1 MSDLLLTLRLL
12 LMSRNRVPVAL
23 PRKLTEEIDA
33 LVGQRRRSSFISDA
47 ARERLIR
54 HKQVEAI
61 RKFSG
66 SLKDSDYPEW
76 KNGSA
81 EWVHNL
87 RRENQATGNK
97 RLKQSMDGPSP
108 DRRELRHRR
117 AQEKT
122 RTR

>member
-1 MSDLLLTLRLL
+1 
-12 LMSRNRVPVAL
+12 MSRNRVPVAL
-23 PRKLTEEIDA
+23 PRELTEEIDA

-87 RRENQATGNK
+87 RRETQAILDGL
-97 RLKQSMDGPSP
+97 LKQSTDQPSS
-108 DRRELRHRR
+108 DRRRPRQR
-117 AQEKT
+117 
-122 RTR
+122 RTRETTRMR

>member
-1 MSDLLLTLRLL
+1 MSGLLLTLRLI

-23 PRKLTEEIDA
+23 PRELTEEIDA

-54 HKQVEAI
+54 YKQMDAI

-66 SLKDSDYPEW
+66 SLKDCDYPEW
-76 KNGSA
+76 NNGSA

-87 RRENQATGNK
+87 RRGTQAI
-97 RLKQSMDGPSP
+97 LDSHPKQSTDKSSS
-108 DRRELRHRR
+108 DRREPPNRR
-117 AQEKT
+117 TREKT